1 MKRVLALSILFA
13 LTAVIVGCADNAA
26 ITKSS
31 TEMKV
36 RKIEAAHPWFYEKG
50 VGYEGGLSA
59 IEVSRC
65 LLHLDFSPPLDSND
79 SKSYYETVKG
89 KFVWDPTTPE
99 VKKARWFAE
108 IAEKVKTGNSDA
120 ITEVITTLHQLIQA
134 YHPDKVGFSFSL
146 RTYPYAFVMDLV
158 GSKKAEVLSWKE
170 ILENLGIEDE
180 PGVVQLVNLLP
191 SSEQAVKV
199 RYVKNSLESLCL
211 AYRKFMVD
219 ADNLWYLNKKEYKV
233 SFNREKDMINFS
245 LYRRATLPLIGG
257 DFSPDDKRISTF
269 NPNIWDFEK
278 LINTKYKGLIYY
290 SEFD

>member
-1 MKRVLALSILFA
+1 MRRKTLVVIILALTVLMG
-13 LTAVIVGCADNAA
+13 GCADNVA
-26 ITKSS
+26 ITKAS
-31 TEMKV
+31 TEVKL
-36 RKIEAAHPWFYEKG
+36 KKTEIAYPWFYEKG

-146 RTYPYAFVMDLV
+146 RTYPYAFAMDLV
-158 GSKKAEVLSWKE
+158 GNKKAEVLSWKE

-245 LYRRATLPLIGG
+245 LYRRAILPLIGG
-257 DFSPDDKRISTF
+257 DFSPEDKRISAF

-278 LINTKYKGLIYY
+278 LINAKYKGLIYY

>member
-1 MKRVLALSILFA
+1 MRRKTLAVIILALTVLMG
-13 LTAVIVGCADNAA
+13 GCADNVA
-26 ITKSS
+26 ITKAS
-31 TEMKV
+31 TEVKL
-36 RKIEAAHPWFYEKG
+36 RKTEIAYPWFYEKG
-50 VGYEGGLSA
+50 VGYEGDLSA
-59 IEVSRC
+59 
-65 LLHLDFSPPLDSND
+65 
-79 SKSYYETVKG
+79 
-89 KFVWDPTTPE
+89 
-99 VKKARWFAE
+99 

-146 RTYPYAFVMDLV
+146 RTYPYAFAMDLV
-158 GSKKAEVLSWKE
+158 GNKKAEVLSWKE
-170 ILENLGIEDE
+170 ILENLGIEDV

-245 LYRRATLPLIGG
+245 LYRRAILPLIGG
-257 DFSPDDKRISTF
+257 DFSPEDKRISAF

-278 LINTKYKGLIYY
+278 LINAKYKGLIYY